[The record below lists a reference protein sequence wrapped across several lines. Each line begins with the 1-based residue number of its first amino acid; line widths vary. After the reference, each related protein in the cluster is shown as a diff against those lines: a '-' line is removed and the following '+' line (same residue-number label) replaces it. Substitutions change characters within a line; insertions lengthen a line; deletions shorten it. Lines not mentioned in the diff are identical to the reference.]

1 MLPKSPKSKF
11 LSGTPYWHSRHRA
24 GVYQPRPSD
33 TIINADADTIFTL
46 NSTGFPLN
54 SQDTPSL
61 ALKDKDPKRE
71 NASALDARVR
81 SLKIAKEDR
90 LDNQKSGS
98 WFPWLTSMVLAA
110 VCIALAYRDDQIMAK
125 FGFAEPAPEVKNS
138 VGESSA
144 PDSPIANNN
153 SSTSATAVTNTV
165 PQTPNPTSGAEK
177 LAAANPIAL
186 ESRGYVIAKHQVLVS
201 PQVSGRI
208 LSLNIEEGRR
218 VVKGEIL
225 AEVERT
231 EYQADYEQA
240 RGTLMRSKAE
250 LEELETGARP
260 QEIAGATA
268 DLQEQEEVVVQLESQ
283 YKRMKDALKSN
294 SISPTEFEQSQSSYL
309 STRKRVEKLR
319 QSLDMMKEGP
329 RKERIE
335 MARAAV
341 VQAEASLS
349 KSKWR
354 LENCTLRAPI
364 SGTILKKNAEQGNLV
379 NPVAFSGSTSV
390 CDIADLSDLEIDLN
404 IQERDVSKV
413 YVNQPCEVRSE
424 AFPKRVYKGTVSR
437 LMPIA
442 DRAKGAV
449 PVRVAV
455 KVPEEDEGVYLKPE
469 MSAIVVFFSSPV
481 P

>member
-1 MLPKSPKSKF
+1 MSSE
-11 LSGTPYWHSRHRA
+11 
-24 GVYQPRPSD
+24 
-33 TIINADADTIFTL
+33 N
-46 NSTGFPLN
+46 
-54 SQDTPSL
+54 TPSTL
-61 ALKDKDPKRE
+61 LKDRDSQRK
-71 NASALDARVR
+71 NAPSLDDRVR

-90 LDNQKSGS
+90 LDSQRPKSK
-98 WFPWLTSMVLAA
+98 FPWLVSIVLG
-110 VCIALAYRDDQIMAK
+110 IACAWLAYRDDRLMSSIGLERPDSQVQ
-125 FGFAEPAPEVKNS
+125 AEPVASVAPTVA
-138 VGESSA
+138 SSKQDKVSSSS
-144 PDSPIANNN
+144 DSAV
-153 SSTSATAVTNTV
+153 SSSPPVSDKPA
-165 PQTPNPTSGAEK
+165 SS
-177 LAAANPIAL
+177 NPIAL

-208 LSLNIEEGRR
+208 MSLNIEEGRR
-218 VVKGEIL
+218 VVKGEVL

-231 EYQADYEQA
+231 EYQADMEQM
-240 RGTLMRSKAE
+240 RGVLMRNKAE
-250 LEELETGARP
+250 LSELQTGARP

-268 DLQEQEEVVVQLESQ
+268 DLQEQEEIVLQLESQ
-283 YKRMKDALKSN
+283 FKRTKEALKTN
-294 SISPTEFEQSQSSYL
+294 SVSMTEFEQAQSSYF
-309 STRKRVEKLR
+309 STRKRIDKLR

-329 RKERIE
+329 RKERIA
-335 MARAAV
+335 MAEAAV
-341 VQAEASLS
+341 IQAEANLT
-349 KSKWR
+349 KALWR

-413 YVNQPCEVRSE
+413 FVNQQCEVRSE

-455 KVPEEDEGVYLKPE
+455 RVPDEEQGIYLKPE
-469 MSAIVVFFSSPV
+469 MSAIVVFFSAQSPQ
-481 P
+481 

>member
-1 MLPKSPKSKF
+1 VSSQSTPLPPAGEKAPERTPT
-11 LSGTPYWHSRHRA
+11 LS
-24 GVYQPRPSD
+24 
-33 TIINADADTIFTL
+33 
-46 NSTGFPLN
+46 
-54 SQDTPSL
+54 
-61 ALKDKDPKRE
+61 
-71 NASALDARVR
+71 LDARVR

-90 LDNQKSGS
+90 LDNQRSGS
-98 WFPWLTSMVLAA
+98 WFPWLLV
-110 VCIALAYRDDQIMAK
+110 IALGIGCAWLAYRDDKIASMV
-125 FGFAEPAPEVKNS
+125 GFSRPNDEQKIADTPPNPAASASPKPASTTATTPTKSPAP
-138 VGESSA
+138 SSGNDA
-144 PDSPIANNN
+144 PSG
-153 SSTSATAVTNTV
+153 TS
-165 PQTPNPTSGAEK
+165 
-177 LAAANPIAL
+177 NPIAL

-208 LSLNIEEGRR
+208 VSLNIEEGRR
-218 VVKGEIL
+218 VIKGDVL

-231 EYQADYEQA
+231 EYQADVEQM
-240 RGTLMRSKAE
+240 RGILMRNKAE
-250 LEELETGARP
+250 LSELETGARP

-268 DLQEQEEVVVQLESQ
+268 DLQEQEELVVQLESQ
-283 YKRMKDALKSN
+283 YRRLKEAIKSN
-294 SISPTEFEQSQSSYL
+294 SISMTEFEQAQSSFF

-335 MARAAV
+335 MAKAAII
-341 VQAEASLS
+341 QAEANLI
-349 KSKWR
+349 KSEWR
-354 LENCTLRAPI
+354 LDNCTLRAPI

-413 YVNQPCEVRSE
+413 FAGQLCEVRSE
-424 AFPKRVYKGTVSR
+424 AYPKRVYQGTVSR

-455 KVPEEDEGVYLKPE
+455 RVPEEEQGAYLKPE
-469 MSAIVVFFSSPV
+469 MSAIVVFFSSPEK
-481 P
+481 